1 VTPSPSDGEA
11 RLLIVSN
18 RLPVTVTCTGGQME
32 VQRSAGGLATGLRG
46 PHERSG
52 GLWIGWPGDTHALDE
67 EQRAA
72 LARRLD
78 ELRAVPVDL
87 TPDEV
92 AGFYEGF
99 SNGVLWP
106 LFHYLPDQ
114 VPLHVENWDA
124 YERVNERFADVV
136 AAHHQPGDLV
146 WVHDYQLMLVPQL
159 VRERLPDA
167 RVAFFLHIPFPASE
181 IFRTLPFRERLLE
194 GLLGADLVGFHTA
207 AYMRHFASSLLR
219 ILGVASDVDRVR
231 WATREIRLGVFPMGI
246 DPDAIAS
253 LAETPQNRRTGPF
266 DPGRR
271 RMRRAGRHRSPR
283 LHQGNS
289 AASPRLREAAPEP
302 PILARARAA
311 HPGCRPL
318 ADQRR
323 SVCRVPPA
331 GRGAR
336 RPSQR

>member
-1 VTPSPSDGEA
+1 MA

-18 RLPVTVTCTGGQME
+18 RLPVTVRVAGGSVTVE
-32 VQRSAGGLATGLRG
+32 PSTGGLATGLKG
-46 PHERSG
+46 PHERMG
-52 GLWIGWPGDTHALDE
+52 GLWIGWPGGIDAVPPADRDGVE
-67 EQRAA
+67 
-72 LARRLD
+72 RRLA
-78 ELRAVPVDL
+78 EMKLVPVPL
-87 TPDEV
+87 TADEV
-92 AGFYEGF
+92 ARYYEGY

-106 LFHYLPDQ
+106 VFHYFSSR
-114 VPLHVENWDA
+114 VPLQVRDFDA
-124 YERVNERFADVV
+124 YEAVNARFADAI
-136 AAHHQPGDLV
+136 AARYEPGDLV